1 MIIIFLEMLWF
12 LAVDL
17 IVNCQ
22 LCNKI
27 TRNYH
32 KYTKFAWYNYSSLF
46 DEGLLQSKSRFNFLQ
61 FTLFLYIY
69 LQKLFSKSNF
79 YKSSIGLFFMLTLL
93 FRAKLVAWHTI
104 DIRGKTLVI
113 CTYWSW
119 KWYIVEIVKIYRKS
133 EIKST
138 N

>member
-32 KYTKFAWYNYSSLF
+32 KINLHGIITVHFLMKVCCSQKVGLIFCNSPYFYTYIC
-46 DEGLLQSKSRFNFLQ
+46 KSYFRKVIFINHLSVF
-61 FTLFLYIY
+61 
-69 LQKLFSKSNF
+69 FS
-79 YKSSIGLFFMLTLL
+79 ILTLL

-119 KWYIVEIVKIYRKS
+119 NWYIVEIVKSYRKS
-133 EIKST
+133 EIIST